1 MAFVSC
7 ALFFS
12 LLSFFQGIKEL
23 NVYQQSEH
31 ERPVTFF
38 KEKQRDW
45 LRRKRTVGLFGLA
58 KDKKKKKNQC
68 NTEDGRRAGGGA
80 GGGSE
85 TCLLIGPQRVLVN
98 GSTQNKSLSNQTD
111 CPIKGPPT
119 IQKNKVVIVGSG

>member
-1 MAFVSC
+1 MTTTLLRHMTARRLKC

-58 KDKKKKKNQC
+58 KDKKKKKISATQRMGGEQEVEQG
-68 NTEDGRRAGGGA
+68 EDQRRAC
-80 GGGSE
+80 S
-85 TCLLIGPQRVLVN
+85 
-98 GSTQNKSLSNQTD
+98 
-111 CPIKGPPT
+111 
-119 IQKNKVVIVGSG
+119 